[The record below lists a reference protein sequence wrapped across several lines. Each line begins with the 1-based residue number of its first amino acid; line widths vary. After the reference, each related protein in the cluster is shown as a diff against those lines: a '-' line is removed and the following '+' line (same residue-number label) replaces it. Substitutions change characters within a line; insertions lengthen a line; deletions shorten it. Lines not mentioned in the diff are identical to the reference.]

1 MRDLIYLSLISII
14 LLSVLSIPA
23 VLNLFFFSLIGL
35 TNRVL
40 SPKLIYQFIHPHFVL
55 FQTIKKTVIKLP
67 CPANQITVQAC
78 SLCFKF
84 ITQNKFDHIKL
95 HIFPKTKNT
104 VAEHGASS
112 DLHFDGG
119 VSTIYF
125 ANISHRKSVSIVFI
139 SFLPPPPSLFLCLSW
154 NFSVFVN
161 W

>member
-1 MRDLIYLSLISII
+1 MEGLLYVLLIKHHIEINFNI
-14 LLSVLSIPA
+14 LA
-23 VLNLFFFSLIGL
+23 VLNLFFLPFIGL

-40 SPKLIYQFIHPHFVL
+40 PRKLIYQFIHPHFVL
-55 FQTIKKTVIKLP
+55 FQTIKKTAIKLP

-104 VAEHGASS
+104 VAEHGVSL

-139 SFLPPPPSLFLCLSW
+139 SFLTPLFLC
-154 NFSVFVN
+154 
-161 W
+161 